1 MTNCSI
7 RSATVRFALFIAVM
21 FGGRTTKAAGDL
33 IELKQHTAPVH
44 TIQWSADGKRLA
56 TVCEDGVVC
65 VWDAAGKLVSKTQ
78 IEAVE
83 YPIVSFTPD
92 LTRIAVVR
100 SQDCLSRLTRR
111 PIDGGETVVSSLPD
125 GKPICRFNARTERIR
140 DYPSRASIFAF
151 ELSPDGTRLAVGGS
165 VEAAGG
171 RHGSPGGIATIWD
184 VERAQIIRRSTKFS
198 TLVNSLAWTQD
209 SDVLVIGTAGS
220 GTELAEA
227 GEIHAWHKN
236 NWQPS
241 DGKPARVFHTNF
253 LDPLTVGKPGY
264 AYVVGVRDLRVVGDQ
279 LTALIQNADAE
290 IVRKWDLM
298 TGKSQSASTT
308 EINWRSKLQLELS
321 SGGTLVAAHKED
333 TAHIYSTATLKRITT
348 MKLSSP
354 VRSVGFGQ
362 EDSKVAIGTKTGM
375 VQIHAVKK

>member
-1 MTNCSI
+1 MTNCWLGF
-7 RSATVRFALFIAVM
+7 ATFRFALFIAVM
-21 FGGRTTKAAGDL
+21 FAVRAPEAAGDL

-56 TVCEDGVVC
+56 TACEDGVVC

-83 YPIVSFTPD
+83 HPIVSFTPD

-100 SQDCLSRLTRR
+100 SKDSLSRR
-111 PIDGGETVVSSLPD
+111 PVERNGGKTVVYSLPD
-125 GKPICRFNARTERIR
+125 GKKICRFNARTEPIR
-140 DYPSRASIFAF
+140 DYPFRASIFAV

-165 VEAAGG
+165 VEAVGG
-171 RHGSPGGIATIWD
+171 RHGEPGGIATIWD

-198 TLVNSLAWTQD
+198 TTVISLAWTQD

-236 NWQPS
+236 NWLPS
-241 DGKPARVFHTNF
+241 GGTPARVFHSDF

-264 AYVVGVRDLRVVGDQ
+264 ADLVGVRDLRVVGDQ

-321 SGGTLVAAHKED
+321 SGGTLVAAHKQD
-333 TAHIYSTATLKRITT
+333 TAHIYNAATLKRITT
-348 MKLSSP
+348 VKVPSA
-354 VRSVGFGQ
+354 VRSVGFDPQ
-362 EDSKVAIGTKTGM
+362 DTKVAIGTETGM

>member
-1 MTNCSI
+1 MTNCWLGF
-7 RSATVRFALFIAVM
+7 ATFRFALLIAVM
-21 FGGRTTKAAGDL
+21 FAVRAPEAAGDL

-56 TVCEDGVVC
+56 SACEDGVVC
-65 VWDAAGKLVSKTQ
+65 VWDADGKLVSKTQ
-78 IEAVE
+78 IEAIE
-83 YPIVSFTPD
+83 HPMVSFTPD

-100 SQDCLSRLTRR
+100 SKDSLSRR
-111 PIDGGETVVSSLPD
+111 PVERNGGKTVVYSLPD
-125 GKPICRFNARTERIR
+125 GKKICRFNARTEPIR
-140 DYPSRASIFAF
+140 DYPFRASIFAV

-165 VEAAGG
+165 VEAVGG
-171 RHGSPGGIATIWD
+171 RHGEPGGIATIWD
-184 VERAQIIRRSTKFS
+184 VERAQIIRRSTRFS
-198 TLVNSLAWTQD
+198 TTVISLVWTQD

-236 NWQPS
+236 NWLPS
-241 DGKPARVFHTNF
+241 GGKPARVFHTDF

-264 AYVVGVRDLRVVGDQ
+264 ADLVGVRDLRVVGDQ

-321 SGGTLVAAHKED
+321 SGGTLVAAHKQD
-333 TAHIYSTATLKRITT
+333 MAHIYNATTLKRITT
-348 MKLSSP
+348 VKVPSA
-354 VRSVGFGQ
+354 VRYVGFDPQ
-362 EDSKVAIGTKTGM
+362 DTKVAIGTDKGT
-375 VQIHAVKK
+375 VQIHAVTR